1 MDQTQVFHLGI
12 VLSVLGLTSSG
23 YPFLLSSDFSDSYIM
38 HPIYLTTKQRFLQQ
52 NKKTTLIEIYYNI
65 PI

>member
-38 HPIYLTTKQRFLQQ
+38 HPIYLTTKQRFC
-52 NKKTTLIEIYYNI
+52 NKIKSNTDRDLL
-65 PI
+65 